1 MSEVLSGDL
10 PEDYSPGNSLSTLRK
25 WYEGVREEPG
35 CVGMLSFKTN
45 QWLTRGQSDINKG
58 NKVKMK
64 GDGFMDVMMVSWIYI
79 NVKLIEVYVLTMCIL
94 LHVIIYY

>member
-35 CVGMLSFKTN
+35 YIRVFGAK
-45 QWLTRGQSDINKG
+45 KK
-58 NKVKMK
+58 KVVECQKITAIHK
-64 GDGFMDVMMVSWIYI
+64 KQKSQVMILV
-79 NVKLIEVYVLTMCIL
+79 LLYVWE
-94 LHVIIYY
+94 

>member
-1 MSEVLSGDL
+1 
-10 PEDYSPGNSLSTLRK
+10 
-25 WYEGVREEPG
+25 
-35 CVGMLSFKTN
+35 MLSFKTN

>member
-35 CVGMLSFKTN
+35 CYQKK
-45 QWLTRGQSDINKG
+45 R
-58 NKVKMK
+58 KVVECQKITAIHK
-64 GDGFMDVMMVSWIYI
+64 KQKSQVMILV
-79 NVKLIEVYVLTMCIL
+79 LLYVWE
-94 LHVIIYY
+94 